1 MILPCWGETAL
12 VKKRLPSRKFVYFD
26 LKEASLL
33 GVGSFHWTS
42 LLSIRI
48 LQHSWY
54 VDIIPLLNLKKSAHS
69 QSPALIFC
77 FWGFWRS
84 SKQRITEERQF
95 FWFARHGLRNFQD
108 ISAMNQT
115 WRKKPNLRWVFFDVR
130 NGVFFWWF
138 FSPCQV
144 LSPNFFWVSFVWQG
158 GYNNSKK
165 GEQKHEKKA
174 FPTALTSQHWTQ
186 PLVEGLYDLDPTVG
200 WHWVQ
205 HLSLTE
211 CKKACEA
218 RFFFVKIRIH
228 QVPIGFLHFSC
239 KIEVC
244 CTRSLCVVKR

>member
-12 VKKRLPSRKFVYFD
+12 VKKRLPSRKCVYFV

-48 LQHSWY
+48 LQDSWY

-69 QSPALIFC
+69 QSPALIF
-77 FWGFWRS
+77 FWGGFDAHPNRESLKSGNFPGLPGMDSETFRTFLPWT
-84 SKQRITEERQF
+84 KPG
-95 FWFARHGLRNFQD
+95 AR
-108 ISAMNQT
+108 NQT
-115 WRKKPNLRWVFFDVR
+115 WGGCFLMSELVF
-130 NGVFFWWF
+130 FFWWF

-144 LSPNFFWVSFVWQG
+144 LSPPFFWVSFVWQG

-174 FPTALTSQHWTQ
+174 FPTQHWTQ

-218 RFFFVKIRIH
+218 RFFVVKIRIH

-244 CTRSLCVVKR
+244 CTRSLCVVRR